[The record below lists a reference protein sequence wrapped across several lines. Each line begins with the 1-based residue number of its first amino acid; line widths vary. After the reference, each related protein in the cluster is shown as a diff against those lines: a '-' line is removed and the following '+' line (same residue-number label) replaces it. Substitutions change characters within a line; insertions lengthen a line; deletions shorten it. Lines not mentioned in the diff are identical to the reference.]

1 MKISEY
7 ICDKGAAIGIGLLAG
22 LASGVFLVF
31 MEIELPIVVV
41 VEVIYLM
48 GFFGTLAYDFFR
60 RKQY

>member
-41 VEVIYLM
+41 VEVGLPFISS
-48 GFFGTLAYDFFR
+48 
-60 RKQY
+60 